1 MIKIEYNSLTGIT
14 TERDM
19 TPEEIAQMEAM
30 QNEVQPESQPTPTLE
45 QRVADIEQVTEEV
58 ITILNDKGIA
68 P

>member
-1 MIKIEYNSLTGIT
+1 MAKTK
-14 TERDM
+14 RK
-19 TPEEIAQMEAM
+19 TPEEIEAINN
-30 QNEVQPESQPTPTLE
+30 QYIEPHQHTLE